1 MALLHVNPTRMEY
14 NKIKKRLRSSQRG
27 HKLLKD
33 KRDDLV
39 RNFVVMA
46 ARNKE
51 MRLIVEEKMAAVYE
65 GFSVAEALM
74 SPTALEEALMLPKR
88 SVSMNVDTQN
98 LMGVEIP
105 VFKFNVEGAS
115 DICPY
120 GYYGTSG
127 ELDDSIKE
135 LSEVLPYLL
144 ELSQIEKSLQLL
156 AQEIEK
162 TRQNLPLFLS
172 ADDMINF
179 RIEAH
184 GIKGALAN
192 VGAIK
197 LSEKA
202 RELEMASA
210 GQDYDY
216 CAMNL
221 PFFLE
226 KLIVFNQQLSE
237 AFALR

>member
-105 VFKFNVEGAS
+105 VFKFNVEGTS

-162 TRQNLPLFLS
+162 TRRTVNALEFVRIPNLQQTGKYIRMKLDENERGNITRL
-172 ADDMINF
+172 MK
-179 RIEAH
+179 
-184 GIKGALAN
+184 IKDSMTR
-192 VGAIK
+192 VGK
-197 LSEKA
+197 
-202 RELEMASA
+202 
-210 GQDYDY
+210 Q
-216 CAMNL
+216 
-221 PFFLE
+221 
-226 KLIVFNQQLSE
+226 
-237 AFALR
+237 